1 MDQKEFDSKIATR
14 LNTKEHDQ
22 LLAICS
28 VSQAA
33 NSTLDLTQVLN
44 IVMDTIIRLTGA
56 ERGFVM
62 LLDDETGEL
71 LFKTARN
78 MDRETLGGS
87 SFQISLSIVNRV
99 AAEARPVVTTNAQ
112 ADPRFSMQESIVS
125 YSLRSILCVP
135 LLVKDR
141 VIGVIYADSRI
152 KSGLFSEHD
161 LDVLVTFANQVA
173 SAIEN
178 AKLFESITMAKNLM
192 ESIFASIPSGV
203 ITTDMSDRISTV
215 NRAAE
220 RILRLSPKGSIGA
233 SYQQVFGETLSPY
246 LSPLIEETKCTN
258 QSIID
263 YEITP
268 ELPDRG
274 LVTLSLS
281 LSQLTDA
288 NNGCQ
293 GVAIVIDDLT
303 ETKRLQAVRE
313 MFRRYVSPAVVDRLP
328 ADARDLRLGGHRQ
341 EVAILFADIR
351 GFTSFSEGV
360 APEELVVILNQY
372 LSLAAQCVLRYDGT
386 LDKFMGDA
394 VMALFNAPLPQE
406 EFALNAIKGALAIRE
421 AVDRLHQER
430 GPRFPCLQYGIGIN
444 VGEAVI
450 GNVGTARQMNYTAIG
465 DAVNLAKRLQEV
477 ASARQILLTHNTYAR
492 VAPFVHVQPLEP
504 IQVKGRRS
512 LEQIYE
518 LLGLRAINT

>member
-1 MDQKEFDSKIATR
+1 MGHEEFDLKAVAR
-14 LNTKEHDQ
+14 LNTKEHEQ

-33 NSTLDLTQVLN
+33 NSTLDLEQVLN

-62 LLDDETGEL
+62 LLDDATGEL
-71 LFKTARN
+71 VCKTARH
-78 MDRETLGGS
+78 MDQETIGGP

-99 AAEARPVVTTNAQ
+99 ASEGRPVVTTNAQ
-112 ADPRFSMQESIVS
+112 ADPRFNMQDSVLS

-135 LLVKDR
+135 LLVKNR

-178 AKLFESITMAKNLM
+178 AKLFESVRMGKNLM
-192 ESIFASIPSGV
+192 DSIFASIPSGV
-203 ITTDMSDRISTV
+203 ITTDTAGRVTTV

-220 RILRLSPKGSIGA
+220 KILKLPAQGFLGA
-233 SYQQVFGETLSPY
+233 SYEQVLGQTLSAY
-246 LSPLIEETKCTN
+246 FSPLIEECKRSDQN
-258 QSIID
+258 AIHIHH
-263 YEITP
+263 EITP
-268 ELPDRG
+268 DLPGRG
-274 LVTLSLS
+274 PVTLSLS
-281 LSQLTDA
+281 LSLLKDA
-288 NNGCQ
+288 NDECQ
-293 GVAIVIDDLT
+293 GVAIVVDDLT

-313 MFRRYVSPAVVDRLP
+313 MFRRYVSPDVVDRLP
-328 ADARDLRLGGHRQ
+328 ADASDLRLGGHRQ
-341 EVAILFADIR
+341 EIAILFADIR

-394 VMALFNAPLPQE
+394 VMALFNAPLYQQD
-406 EFALNAIKGALAIRE
+406 FALKAVKGAVAVRD
-421 AVDRLHQER
+421 AVDRLHRDR
-430 GPRFPCLQYGIGIN
+430 GALFPRLHYGIGIN

-450 GNVGTARQMNYTAIG
+450 GNVGTASQMNYTAIG

-477 ASARQILLTHNTYAR
+477 ASPRQILLSQSTYAR
-492 VAPFVHVQPLEP
+492 VAEHVDIRPLEP

-518 LLGLRAINT
+518 LLNLRST